1 VDEAEGD
8 GMAEVTGSGGSALA
22 GIRVLDIG
30 GSVATGYCGKL
41 FADHGATVIDV
52 EPPGGF
58 ATRRLPPHLPGAA
71 PAEAS
76 ALHRWLSAGKRS
88 VQADLT
94 TVPGRA
100 ALRRLAQGA
109 QVLLHDY
116 QHDELDALGA
126 SLPALTAIA
135 PDLVLSAITW
145 FGQDGPYANHAGSDG
160 IVQSLAG
167 MVRGI
172 GLPGEPPLLPTG
184 YQAQVIGGL
193 SAFIGT
199 LAQVIARELGNASG
213 TEQLDT
219 SILEANLC
227 FTEVA
232 GVSGHVL
239 ARDGLDVPGP
249 RLGVNRFP
257 PTYPLGVFPCR
268 DGWIG
273 ITVLTPSQWHAFCDL
288 LGFPELAHVPA
299 YQTALGRMAASAEL
313 EAVYVPRLLEWSA
326 NELFNVAQARRIP
339 LALVPTMEELF
350 GVDQYA
356 ARGAFAPILHAD
368 AATLQGP
375 VTPFRLYAT
384 PARSGPAP
392 VLGEH
397 NEMELGAHNE
407 LELGEHNEEEL
418 GADDATGGAR

>member
-1 VDEAEGD
+1 MLLHDRMD
-8 GMAEVTGSGGSALA
+8 DALA
-22 GIRVLDIG
+22 GLGAD
-30 GSVATGYCGKL
+30 ATAL
-41 FADHGATVIDV
+41 T
-52 EPPGGF
+52 
-58 ATRRLPPHLPGAA
+58 TAA
-71 PAEAS
+71 PDI
-76 ALHRWLSAGKRS
+76 
-88 VQADLT
+88 V
-94 TVPGRA
+94 V
-100 ALRRLAQGA
+100 
-109 QVLLHDY
+109 
-116 QHDELDALGA
+116 
-126 SLPALTAIA
+126 
-135 PDLVLSAITW
+135 SAITW
-145 FGQDGPYANHAGSDG
+145 FGQDGPYARHAGSDG
-160 IVQSLAG
+160 VVQSLAG

-172 GLPGEPPLLPTG
+172 GLPGEAPLLPTG

-193 SAFIGT
+193 AAFIGT
-199 LAQVIARELGNASG
+199 LAQVIARELGNAAG
-213 TEQLDT
+213 PARLDT

-273 ITVLTPSQWHAFCDL
+273 ITVLTPPQWHAFCEL
-288 LGFPELAHVPA
+288 LGFPELARVPE
-299 YQTALGRMAASAEL
+299 YQTALGRMAASAAL

-368 AATLQGP
+368 GAPLQGP

-384 PARSGPAP
+384 PACGGPAP

-397 NEMELGAHNE
+397 TKR
-407 LELGEHNEEEL
+407 ELGEHTKREL
-418 GADDATGGAR
+418 GEHSGGAR

>member
-1 VDEAEGD
+1 MSEPVA
-8 GMAEVTGSGGSALA
+8 MAIDRSALA

-30 GSVATGYCGKL
+30 GTVSTAYCGKL

-58 ATRRLPPHLPGAA
+58 ATRRLPPLLPGAA
-71 PAEAS
+71 AMEAS

-88 VQADLT
+88 VQANLT
-94 TVPGRA
+94 TVSGRT
-100 ALRRLAQGA
+100 ALLQLARDA
-109 QVLLHDY
+109 QVLLTD
-116 QHDELDALGA
+116 QHDDALATHG
-126 SLPALTAIA
+126 LDLQALAAVA
-135 PDLVLSAITW
+135 PEVVLSSITW
-145 FGQDGPYANHAGSDG
+145 FGQHGPYARYAGSDG
-160 IVQSLAG
+160 VVQSLAG

-172 GLPGEPPLLPTG
+172 GMPGEAPLLPTG
-184 YQAQVIGGL
+184 SQAQVIGGV

-199 LAQVIARELGNASG
+199 MAQVIARELGNATG
-213 TEQLDT
+213 AVRLDT

-232 GVSGHVL
+232 GVSGHIL
-239 ARDGLDVPGP
+239 ARDGLDNAGP

-288 LGFPELAHVPA
+288 LGFPELSHVPA
-299 YQTALGRMAASAEL
+299 YQTALGRMAASAAL
-313 EAVYVPRLLEWSA
+313 EAIYVPRLLEWSA
-326 NELFNVAQARRIP
+326 NELFNVAQGRRIP

-356 ARGAFAPILHAD
+356 ARGAFAPIRHAD
-368 AATLQGP
+368 AAALQGP

-392 VLGEH
+392 VLGEA
-397 NEMELGAHNE
+397 NGSLLG
-407 LELGEHNEEEL
+407 
-418 GADDATGGAR
+418 TGHSTHVEGSR